1 MGKKGDFMAGIID
14 LNQIVRDGQLF
25 AEHGYEAHIKAYI
38 PTQWVSNHA
47 SNLIE
52 LKNGDIL
59 CCWFAGLSEG
69 SADIK
74 IALSRLDAGTNRWA
88 EPQLVSDDYT
98 RSEQNPSLFE
108 TPDGELWLL
117 YTAQLSRGTMRVEE
131 WYEKVRRGEE
141 KGHFSMQETAQIR
154 RRISHDGGRTW
165 GEAEV
170 LFDKPGSF
178 CRHPILP
185 LSNGEWIFP
194 MWYSLGEED
203 ANKPQYGRDYS
214 AVQISSDQG
223 ATWHEYPVPGSVRR
237 VHMSIVETAPGRLV
251 AFFRSRSADRIYKS
265 LSLDYGR
272 TWTQPRATCLPNNN
286 ASIQA
291 KKLASGRIALVFNHY
306 SAGDDPTAVCW
317 PGRRSPV
324 TIALTEDE
332 GETFPYMRSIETGE
346 NFLAEGQQRLNR
358 QYHYP
363 SILQS
368 RDGNLH
374 ISYTHHGRDC
384 IFYHRIAEAWITGE

>member
-1 MGKKGDFMAGIID
+1 
-14 LNQIVRDGQLF
+14 
-25 AEHGYEAHIKAYI
+25 
-38 PTQWVSNHA
+38 
-47 SNLIE
+47 
-52 LKNGDIL
+52 
-59 CCWFAGLSEG
+59 
-69 SADIK
+69 
-74 IALSRLDAGTNRWA
+74 
-88 EPQLVSDDYT
+88 
-98 RSEQNPSLFE
+98 
-108 TPDGELWLL
+108 
-117 YTAQLSRGTMRVEE
+117 
-131 WYEKVRRGEE
+131 
-141 KGHFSMQETAQIR
+141 
-154 RRISHDGGRTW
+154 
-165 GEAEV
+165 
-170 LFDKPGSF
+170 
-178 CRHPILP
+178 
-185 LSNGEWIFP
+185 
-194 MWYSLGEED
+194 
-203 ANKPQYGRDYS
+203 
-214 AVQISSDQG
+214 
-223 ATWHEYPVPGSVRR
+223 
-237 VHMSIVETAPGRLV
+237 MSIVETAPGRLV

-291 KKLASGRIALVFNHY
+291 KKLSSGRIALVFNHY

>member
-1 MGKKGDFMAGIID
+1 MAAAPG
-14 LNQIVRDGQLF
+14 VRP
-25 AEHGYEAHIKAYI
+25 K
-38 PTQWVSNHA
+38 
-47 SNLIE
+47 
-52 LKNGDIL
+52 
-59 CCWFAGLSEG
+59 
-69 SADIK
+69 
-74 IALSRLDAGTNRWA
+74 
-88 EPQLVSDDYT
+88 
-98 RSEQNPSLFE
+98 
-108 TPDGELWLL
+108 
-117 YTAQLSRGTMRVEE
+117 
-131 WYEKVRRGEE
+131 
-141 KGHFSMQETAQIR
+141 
-154 RRISHDGGRTW
+154 
-165 GEAEV
+165 V

-346 NFLAEGQQRLNR
+346 NFLAEGQQRTLDRVFRLCYYIRAPRPR
-358 QYHYP
+358 QP
-363 SILQS
+363 VAA
-368 RDGNLH
+368 RDNSLPKLYNGK
-374 ISYTHHGRDC
+374 
-384 IFYHRIAEAWITGE
+384 AMA